1 MDKKKRL
8 EIFLREGFFAAQ
20 VPPCFSSQDFSKKV
34 QKASVKWDLIKKER
48 CTEEAAFERYSVARV
63 GHNRRPIAIPN
74 AVSQFYLSRCIA
86 DEWTSINKF
95 FRRSK
100 LSLSKPSIS
109 VRPGRAIEITPIKQL
124 QEARLLRS
132 CGARFALTSD
142 ISQFFPSIYTHS
154 IAWALEGKEVAK
166 RKSVRN
172 DKSLLGNRLD
182 ELCRYTQQNQTIGI
196 PIGPDTSHVIS
207 EIIGVAIDEILR
219 AKLGKWPSGYRHVDD
234 FTLFFDTETEASK
247 ALAVLFEALSTYELK
262 PNIQKTKITRVSQ
275 SSIESWV
282 HNFDTFEFSQNR
294 VSQRRDLHRF
304 FDMAFVLAERFD
316 DENVLQYALR
326 RVETEIIKTNNWD
339 VFSAYLMRC
348 MDAFPNTIPECVTI
362 VETYHR
368 YIPKSDFDK
377 KPWQIFVSAQLIYHA
392 PFEKHSEVAWLL
404 WLALRLEL
412 SVNSNSVK
420 VLEQMKS
427 SICLCICLALESKK
441 LLKKTLAK
449 SKLPDVS
456 SASSLYG
463 PYWLLV
469 YESAVQ
475 NWLPTSR
482 PAVQN
487 DRYFRELFKLDVK
500 FFDANQVPVPI
511 FTLKEELEE
520 KEKSSRIVE
529 LLDSDESVYDYF
541 EFSDFNRDYLGRRYR
556 REDEDEDEDEDD
568 EDEDEDDDSGAE
580 WRQYTIDDDDEAPW

>member
-1 MDKKKRL
+1 MNKKERL

-20 VPPCFSSQDFSKKV
+20 IPPCFSSRDFSKKV
-34 QKASVKWDLIKKER
+34 QYASVKWDVIKKDR
-48 CTEEAAFERYSVARV
+48 CIEETAFERYSVARV
-63 GHNRRPIAIPN
+63 GHNRRPLAIPN
-74 AVSQFYLSRCIA
+74 AVAQFYLSRCIA
-86 DEWTSINKF
+86 DEWTVISNF

-132 CGARFALTSD
+132 SGARFVLTSD
-142 ISQFFPSIYTHS
+142 ISQFFPSIYTHA
-154 IAWALEGKEVAK
+154 IAWALEGKEKAK
-166 RKSVRN
+166 RKAVRN

-207 EIIGVAIDEILR
+207 ELIGVAIDEILR

-262 PNIQKTKITRVSQ
+262 PNIQKTRIMRVSQ
-275 SSIESWV
+275 SSMESWV

-294 VSQRRDLHRF
+294 ISQRRDLHRF
-304 FDMAFVLAERFD
+304 FDLAFALAERYD
-316 DENVLQYALR
+316 DENVMQYALR
-326 RVETEIIKTNNWD
+326 RVETEIVKAHNWD

-368 YIPKSDFDK
+368 YIRKPDFDK
-377 KPWQIFVSAQLIYHA
+377 KPWQKFVSAQVIYHA

-412 SVNSNSVK
+412 SVNRDAVK
-420 VLEQMKS
+420 ALEQMKS
-427 SICLCICLALESKK
+427 SVCLCICLALESKK
-441 LLKKTLAK
+441 LLKKPLAK
-449 SKLPDVS
+449 GKLPDITDR
-456 SASSLYG
+456 SSLYG

-475 NWLPTSR
+475 NWLSTSKTI
-482 PAVQN
+482 VQN
-487 DRYFRELFKLDVK
+487 DRYFRELLALDVK
-500 FFDANQVPVPI
+500 FFDADQVPSPI
-511 FTLKEELEE
+511 FTLKAELEE
-520 KEKSSRIVE
+520 EEKSSRIIE
-529 LLDSDESVYDYF
+529 LLDSDDNVYDYF
-541 EFSDFNRDYLGRRYR
+541 EFADFNRDYLGRRYR
-556 REDEDEDEDEDD
+556 RDDDDDEEDD
-568 EDEDEDDDSGAE
+568 EATDAE
-580 WRQYTIDDDDEAPW
+580 LSWSQYQIDDDDDSWE